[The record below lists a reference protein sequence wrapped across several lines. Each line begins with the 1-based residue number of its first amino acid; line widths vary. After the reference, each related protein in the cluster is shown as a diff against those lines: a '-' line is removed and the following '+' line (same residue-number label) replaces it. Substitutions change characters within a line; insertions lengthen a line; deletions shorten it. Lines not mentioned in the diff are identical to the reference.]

1 MVVAILTADVDDE
14 FLELED
20 VIVVV
25 ITVPIEIV
33 EMDVVVTSAVAPAVA
48 AISPAVVAIF
58 SVDLAVV
65 ATSSVACI
73 SARIILVLFEYLN
86 FVKYL
91 SNLFIRCPMQM
102 PFKLPKWLAVLQ
114 ELLNK
119 STFNDTS
126 SFSNVGI
133 SKC

>member
-1 MVVAILTADVDDE
+1 MSTGISL
-14 FLELED
+14 
-20 VIVVV
+20 I
-25 ITVPIEIV
+25 IT
-33 EMDVVVTSAVAPAVA
+33 
-48 AISPAVVAIF
+48 
-58 SVDLAVV
+58 
-65 ATSSVACI
+65 
-73 SARIILVLFEYLN
+73 LVLFEYLN
-86 FVKYL
+86 SVKYL

-102 PFKLPKWLAVLQ
+102 TLKLPKWLAVLQ